1 MTPLVHVRDAGTT
14 FLESA
19 CGSGALALALH
30 LSRRGKERIFD
41 LAQPGG
47 SVLRVR
53 LCTEQ
58 DAAAPGTNPW
68 TGPWARRGRP
78 RGAYGARRCLAGG
91 RVPTMKT
98 ALREGF
104 TTGSAATGAA
114 LAALCLLRE
123 GHAPHEVDVPLPPF
137 APAPADVRPAN
148 PSPAGGEGGAL
159 TDVPHGWRRLPVAFC
174 GSGPAPELCDPPQPL
189 PAGRAA
195 HAVVIKDGGDDPT
208 PPTARA
214 SPSPSSKART
224 LRKTRRKRARPQA
237 APISPPTHPY

>member
-19 CGSGALALALH
+19 CGLRALALALH

-68 TGPWARRGRP
+68 TALGPAWTAPWRLRRKALPGWRTRPNHENRAARRLHH
-78 RGAYGARRCLAGG
+78 C
-91 RVPTMKT
+91 
-98 ALREGF
+98 
-104 TTGSAATGAA
+104 SAATGAA

-137 APAPADVRPAN
+137 APGASRCPTSQPFARRRRRRGAYRRSPRLAQVAPWPFADP
-148 PSPAGGEGGAL
+148 
-159 TDVPHGWRRLPVAFC
+159 VP
-174 GSGPAPELCDPPQPL
+174 PPNC
-189 PAGRAA
+189 A
-195 HAVVIKDGGDDPT
+195 
-208 PPTARA
+208 
-214 SPSPSSKART
+214 
-224 LRKTRRKRARPQA
+224 TRRSRFRPGARP
-237 APISPPTHPY
+237 TRW